1 MADVAVVVRENS
13 RVASLRRIVRRRQF
27 EKIDGSIVDLFSA
40 SAILKVFDALE
51 KPENKQKY
59 MSMDVRGM
67 SSIAWKLL
75 KK

>member
-1 MADVAVVVRENS
+1 MADVAVAVQENS

-27 EKIDGSIVDLFSA
+27 EKIDDSIVDLFSA

-59 MSMDVRGM
+59 MAMDVRGM
-67 SSIAWKLL
+67 SSVAWKLV
-75 KK
+75 K